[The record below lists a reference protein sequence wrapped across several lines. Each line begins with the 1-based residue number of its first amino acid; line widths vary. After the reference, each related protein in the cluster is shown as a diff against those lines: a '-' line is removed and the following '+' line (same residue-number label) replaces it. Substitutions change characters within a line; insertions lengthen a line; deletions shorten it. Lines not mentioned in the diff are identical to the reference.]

1 MTQHLDDRKKR
12 IIREIMKINDESSL
26 EAIENQLAVKPS
38 SVLRE
43 KILRPVRATISLEE
57 MNRSKITNLSKEKN
71 FLNWQPLLVSKN
83 LLKNYSPNLTKR
95 WITYWIPTS

>member
-43 KILRPVRATISLEE
+43 KILRPVRDTISLEE
-57 MNRSKITNLSKEKN
+57 MIREQNY
-71 FLNWQPLLVSKN
+71 QPIEREEFFELAAAIGIEESIEELLA
-83 LLKNYSPNLTKR
+83 
-95 WITYWIPTS
+95 

>member
-1 MTQHLDDRKKR
+1 
-12 IIREIMKINDESSL
+12 L

-57 MNRSKITNLSKEKN
+57 MIREQNY
-71 FLNWQPLLVSKN
+71 QPIEREEFFELAAAIGIEESIEELLAQ
-83 LLKNYSPNLTKR
+83 LD
-95 WITYWIPTS
+95 

>member
-26 EAIENQLAVKPS
+26 EAIENQLAVKPL

-57 MNRSKITNLSKEKN
+57 MIKEQN
-71 FLNWQPLLVSKN
+71 YQPIEREEFFELAAAIGIEESIEELLAQ
-83 LLKNYSPNLTKR
+83 LD
-95 WITYWIPTS
+95 

>member
-57 MNRSKITNLSKEKN
+57 MIREQNY
-71 FLNWQPLLVSKN
+71 QPIEREEFFELAAAIGIEESIEELLAQ
-83 LLKNYSPNLTKR
+83 LD
-95 WITYWIPTS
+95 

>member
-43 KILRPVRATISLEE
+43 KILRPVRATISLKEMIREQNYQPIEREE
-57 MNRSKITNLSKEKN
+57 FFELAAAIGIEESIEE
-71 FLNWQPLLVSKN
+71 LLAQ
-83 LLKNYSPNLTKR
+83 LD
-95 WITYWIPTS
+95 

>member
-43 KILRPVRATISLEE
+43 KILRPVRATISLDEMIREQNYQPIEREE
-57 MNRSKITNLSKEKN
+57 FFELAAAIGIEESIEE
-71 FLNWQPLLVSKN
+71 LLAQ
-83 LLKNYSPNLTKR
+83 LD
-95 WITYWIPTS
+95 

>member
-57 MNRSKITNLSKEKN
+57 MIREQNY
-71 FLNWQPLLVSKN
+71 QPIEREEFFELAAAIGIEESIEELLA
-83 LLKNYSPNLTKR
+83 
-95 WITYWIPTS
+95 

>member
-1 MTQHLDDRKKR
+1 MTQHLDDRKNR

-26 EAIENQLAVKPS
+26 EAIENQLAVSPS

-57 MNRSKITNLSKEKN
+57 MIKEQN
-71 FLNWQPLLVSKN
+71 YQPIEREEFFELATAIGIEESIEELLAQ
-83 LLKNYSPNLTKR
+83 LD
-95 WITYWIPTS
+95 

>member
-12 IIREIMKINDESSL
+12 IIREIMKINDKSSL

-43 KILRPVRATISLEE
+43 KILRPVRATVSLEE
-57 MNRSKITNLSKEKN
+57 MIREQNY
-71 FLNWQPLLVSKN
+71 QPIEREEFFELAAAIGIEESIEELLAQ
-83 LLKNYSPNLTKR
+83 LD
-95 WITYWIPTS
+95 

>member
-1 MTQHLDDRKKR
+1 MTRHLDDRKKH

-26 EAIENQLAVKPS
+26 EAIENQLAVSPS

-57 MNRSKITNLSKEKN
+57 MIKEQN
-71 FLNWQPLLVSKN
+71 YQPIEREEFFELAAAIGIEESIEELLAQ
-83 LLKNYSPNLTKR
+83 LD
-95 WITYWIPTS
+95 